1 MEEKGFMISKQGLS
15 LVRFDKK
22 LITYITFLDQEN
34 LSRYKAMVYEE
45 EALWKDLAN
54 TENPELSFEL
64 KQALYMKHCRNPEK
78 TKAILRRY
86 LLRICGTNLTEEQR
100 EDLLARFDDVIEETL
115 DIEQLLKQEKAE
127 TRRIQM
133 PDIKLYL
140 DQMKKGK

>member
-1 MEEKGFMISKQGLS
+1 M
-15 LVRFDKK
+15 VRFDKK

-78 TKAILRRY
+78 TKAILAKVSAAY
-86 LLRICGTNLTEEQR
+86 LRDESHGRATG
-100 EDLLARFDDVIEETL
+100 RFV
-115 DIEQLLKQEKAE
+115 
-127 TRRIQM
+127 
-133 PDIKLYL
+133 
-140 DQMKKGK
+140 GKI

>member
-1 MEEKGFMISKQGLS
+1 
-15 LVRFDKK
+15 
-22 LITYITFLDQEN
+22 
-34 LSRYKAMVYEE
+34 MVYEE

-100 EDLLARFDDVIEETL
+100 ENLLARFDDVIEETL

-127 TRRIQM
+127 TRRLQM

-140 DQMKKGK
+140 DQMKKGT